1 MTTALEEGE
10 GSASR
15 PGRSLH
21 LRKTR
26 YPLYMRLGGPQ
37 GRCGQVQKKLPP
49 PRFDPW
55 TVQPVAIRYTTY
67 TTWPTGDFTVGCPKM
82 SGTDYHSMLHKIS
95 KEPRSHLRH
104 GRSLISHICVVDMVY
119 LYGALA
125 FEFCCIDIL
134 FCCRIIVCCVLTFI
148 QQAIEVL

>member
-1 MTTALEEGE
+1 MALEEGE
-10 GSASR
+10 GSASP

-21 LRKTR
+21 SRKTR
-26 YPLYMRLGGPQ
+26 NPLYRRLGGPQ
-37 GRCGQVQKKLPP
+37 GQSGQVQKKLPP
-49 PRFDPW
+49 PRFEPW
-55 TVQPVAIRYTTY
+55 TVQPVASHCTAY
-67 TTWPTGDFTVGCPKM
+67 TTWPTGNFTVGCPKM

-119 LYGALA
+119 FNGALA

-134 FCCRIIVCCVLTFI
+134 FRCRIIVCCVLTFT